1 MKRLIAA
8 AALMLLTTA
17 AHAGQASKMIPFYK
31 GKFWLTY
38 GMSSNNDGVPMC
50 GMQTTGSDRLFYIK
64 WIPTNG
70 MIVQAWKQN
79 WRLPEGSEV
88 PFKLDF
94 VDNANADNNRTI
106 TAEAAL
112 GTPSDAGRGSSVF
125 MTIEDGEMGEL
136 LRVFAEADKMTLR
149 FPAGDEPAWDAKME
163 GSRKAA
169 EAFRGCIMGIQDY
182 IAEVSTNLADYANL
196 AGQVDVADQA
206 WCDLMT
212 AEEIKARIRWLN
224 EMLKHPQFATLVK
237 ETKH

>member
-1 MKRLIAA
+1 MNPDNGEIKVKRLIAA

-38 GMSSNNDGVPMC
+38 GMSSNHDGVPMC

-64 WIPTNG
+64 WTPTNG

-125 MTIEDGEMGEL
+125 MTIEDGDMGEL
-136 LRVFAEADKMTLR
+136 LRVFGEADKMTLR

-182 IAEVSTNLADYANL
+182 IAESQPTSPIKPTSPVKSTS
-196 AGQVDVADQA
+196 
-206 WCDLMT
+206 
-212 AEEIKARIRWLN
+212 
-224 EMLKHPQFATLVK
+224 P
-237 ETKH
+237 TKRGAI